1 MLSGS
6 SSAIAMVS
14 RWPPWLEIS
23 AQKAESIIAE
33 SCQASAATHSL
44 MLHRLPLPL
53 SLLVLLLLLLLLLLM
68 LLVLLLLLLFLL
80 LLTLLSCSSFAG

>member
-1 MLSGS
+1 MLSKS
-6 SSAIAMVS
+6 SSAIAMVW
-14 RWPPWLEIS
+14 RWPPWLHIS

-53 SLLVLLLLLLLLLLM
+53 SLLVLLLLLLLLM
-68 LLVLLLLLLFLL
+68 PLVLLLLLLFLL

>member
-1 MLSGS
+1 MLSKS

-53 SLLVLLLLLLLLLLM
+53 SLLVLLLLLLLLM
-68 LLVLLLLLLFLL
+68 PLVLLLLLLCLL